1 MKQEFDFYIDERV
14 RIWNRLK
21 FSVEA
26 ETLEEAKDMAI
37 FMVTKDREEIDFYDF
52 ELLHDTLTEM
62 EPEDNEGN
70 STIELY
76 CDKDDE
82 LLYDNA
88 DKELWENT
96 NRANCP
102 LILTKL

>member
-37 FMVTKDREEIDFYDF
+37 FMVTQDREEIDFYDF
-52 ELLHDTLTEM
+52 ELLHDTLTEL
-62 EPEDNEGN
+62 EIEDNDGN

-76 CDKDDE
+76 CEKDTD
-82 LLYDNA
+82 LIY
-88 DKELWENT
+88 ENGD
-96 NRANCP
+96 AE
-102 LILTKL
+102 ILTKH

>member
-14 RIWNRLK
+14 MIWNRLK

-37 FMVTKDREEIDFYDF
+37 FMVTKDREEIDFYDS
-52 ELLHDTLTEM
+52 ELLHDTLTEL

-70 STIELY
+70 STLELY
-76 CDKDDE
+76 CEKDTD
-82 LLYDNA
+82 LIY
-88 DKELWENT
+88 ENSD
-96 NRANCP
+96 AE
-102 LILTKL
+102 ILTKL

>member
-26 ETLEEAKDMAI
+26 ETLEEAKEKAV
-37 FMVTKDREEIDFYDF
+37 FMVTNDREEIDFYDF

-62 EPEDNEGN
+62 ELEDNDGN
-70 STIELY
+70 STLELY
-76 CDKDDE
+76 CEKDTD
-82 LLYDNA
+82 LIY
-88 DKELWENT
+88 ENGED
-96 NRANCP
+96 
-102 LILTKL
+102 

>member
-14 RIWNRLK
+14 MIWNRLK

-37 FMVTKDREEIDFYDF
+37 FMVTKDREEIDFYDSDF
-52 ELLHDTLTEM
+52 LYDTLTEM
-62 EPEDNEGN
+62 EGGDNDGN

-76 CDKDDE
+76 CEKDTD
-82 LLYDNA
+82 LIY
-88 DKELWENT
+88 ENSEE
-96 NRANCP
+96 
-102 LILTKL
+102 ILTKL

>member
-14 RIWNRLK
+14 MIWNRLK

-52 ELLHDTLTEM
+52 ELLQDTLTEM
-62 EPEDNEGN
+62 EVGDNEGN
-70 STIELY
+70 PTLELY
-76 CDKDDE
+76 CDEDTE
-82 LLYDNA
+82 LIYDNGN
-88 DKELWENT
+88 EEIEQ
-96 NRANCP
+96 
-102 LILTKL
+102 ILTKL

>member
-37 FMVTKDREEIDFYDF
+37 FMVTQDREEIDFYDF
-52 ELLHDTLTEM
+52 ELLHDTLTEL
-62 EPEDNEGN
+62 EIEDNDGN
-70 STIELY
+70 STLELY
-76 CDKDDE
+76 CEKDTD
-82 LLYDNA
+82 LIY
-88 DKELWENT
+88 ENGED
-96 NRANCP
+96 
-102 LILTKL
+102 

>member
-14 RIWNRLK
+14 MIWNRLK

-37 FMVTKDREEIDFYDF
+37 FMVTQDREEIDFYDF
-52 ELLHDTLTEM
+52 ELLHDTLTEL
-62 EPEDNEGN
+62 EIEDNDGN

-76 CDKDDE
+76 CEKDTD
-82 LLYDNA
+82 LIY
-88 DKELWENT
+88 ENGD
-96 NRANCP
+96 AE
-102 LILTKL
+102 ILTKH

>member
-14 RIWNRLK
+14 MIWNRLK

-26 ETLEEAKDMAI
+26 ETLEEAKDRAI
-37 FMVTKDREEIDFYDF
+37 FMVTQDREEIDFYDF

-62 EPEDNEGN
+62 EIEDNDGN

-76 CDKDDE
+76 CEKDTDLIYE
-82 LLYDNA
+82 NA
-88 DKELWENT
+88 DAE
-96 NRANCP
+96 
-102 LILTKL
+102 ILTKL

>member
-14 RIWNRLK
+14 MIWNRLK

-37 FMVTKDREEIDFYDF
+37 FMVTQDREEIDFYDF

-62 EPEDNEGN
+62 EIEDNDGN

-76 CDKDDE
+76 CEKDTDLIYE
-82 LLYDNA
+82 NA
-88 DKELWENT
+88 DAE
-96 NRANCP
+96 
-102 LILTKL
+102 ILTKL

>member
-37 FMVTKDREEIDFYDF
+37 FMVTKDREDIEFYDS
-52 ELLHDTLTEM
+52 ELLHDTLTEL

-76 CDKDDE
+76 CEKDTD
-82 LLYDNA
+82 LIY
-88 DKELWENT
+88 ENSEE
-96 NRANCP
+96 
-102 LILTKL
+102 ILTKL

>member
-14 RIWNRLK
+14 MIWNRLK

-37 FMVTKDREEIDFYDF
+37 FMVTQDREEIDFYDF
-52 ELLHDTLTEM
+52 ELLHDTLTEL
-62 EPEDNEGN
+62 EIEDNDGN

-76 CDKDDE
+76 CEKDTDLIYE
-82 LLYDNA
+82 NA
-88 DKELWENT
+88 DAE
-96 NRANCP
+96 
-102 LILTKL
+102 ILTKL